1 MGRMTSERCV
11 KGEEVSCPAGVES
24 QLGSVQQGDGP
35 LQLQSPLPGV
45 TLPQYQPD
53 PSHPATEPSA
63 ASGSAQAAAALTQP
77 RTEQP
82 RNAAPATA
90 FAGTKTDAHGG
101 QAEDASM
108 AQTAVA
114 PSAAERKGGLGESS
128 ARAGTSTASA
138 GTEQKSSAPA
148 ASLHPAVSQ

>member
-1 MGRMTSERCV
+1 MGRLTSEHCV
-11 KGEEVSCPAGVES
+11 KGEEVRCPAGVES

-53 PSHPATEPSA
+53 PSHPATEPST
-63 ASGSAQAAAALTQP
+63 ASSSAQAAAALTQLK
-77 RTEQP
+77 TEQP
-82 RNAAPATA
+82 HNVAPAIA
-90 FAGTKTDAHGG
+90 FAGTKTNAHGG
-101 QAEDASM
+101 QAKDASM

-114 PSAAERKGGLGESS
+114 PSTAERKSGLGESS

-138 GTEQKSSAPA
+138 GTEQKRSAPA
-148 ASLHPAVSQ
+148 ASLHAAVSQ